1 MVLLPFITEVYWLTF
16 NHSNLIAP
24 DIQKVFTGPQNAYG
38 AIIVYCRN
46 FRMTFI
52 TGTYVAKLHFLCS
65 IVSSVI
71 SKISSSCC
79 HELKID
85 LELKLPCI
93 FRCIRFDAK
102 RIVSGAYDG
111 KIKVWD
117 LVAAMDPRA
126 PSGTLCV
133 RTLVEHSGRVFR
145 LQFDEFQV
153 IPGVLRRPFL
163 SAIIFYRFR
172 PLDAYHS
179 FENKV
184 SHQCKT

>member
-1 MVLLPFITEVYWLTF
+1 M
-16 NHSNLIAP
+16 
-24 DIQKVFTGPQNAYG
+24 
-38 AIIVYCRN
+38 
-46 FRMTFI
+46 
-52 TGTYVAKLHFLCS
+52 
-65 IVSSVI
+65 
-71 SKISSSCC
+71 
-79 HELKID
+79 KID

-179 FENKV
+179 FEK
-184 SHQCKT
+184 HIILAYF